1 MTKKEYLDE
10 LSRQLRPLNENERE
24 DIILEFA
31 SHIDD
36 AMERKPELDEASLMA
51 SLPHPSVLAKQFLDE
66 AGYSPESGRG
76 SASGRH
82 EQSERRDD
90 RSDRFRS
97 YFRYATSEHAEI
109 EETYD
114 NIQKV
119 EIRGISSDIRAVPG
133 QHCKIRVEGYWEE
146 DSMPEIDASG
156 STLRLDLGKETENLT
171 IELPPYLVEFLARSI
186 SGDMELSL
194 PSGVS
199 ARVETTSGDLAI
211 RAENS
216 HIQTLSVSGDQH
228 LTGTSLDLKLKTTS
242 GDVHL
247 NDFGG
252 SAAVTTASGDVRIAC
267 GEKPESIEATT
278 MSGDVSIRLPVNTNP
293 FVRASSVS
301 GDVEVRNAR
310 TISRPGKSYVENP
323 GSDGEITAHTMSGDI
338 IIN

>member
-10 LSRQLRPLNENERE
+10 LSRQLRPLGENERE
-24 DIILEFA
+24 DILLEFA

-36 AMERKPELDEASLMA
+36 AMERKPELDEVSLMA

-66 AGYSPESGRG
+66 AGYPSENTGEKAG
-76 SASGRH
+76 SRH

-114 NIQKV
+114 SIQRV
-119 EIRGISSDIRAVPG
+119 DIRGISADIKAVAGPV
-133 QHCKIRVEGYWEE
+133 CKIKIEGYWDE
-146 DSMPEIDASG
+146 DSMPEIIASG
-156 STLRLDLGKETENLT
+156 NTLRVELGKETENMT
-171 IELPPYLVEFLARSI
+171 IELPPDLVEFLARTI

-216 HIQTLSVSGDQH
+216 QIG
-228 LTGTSLDLKLKTTS
+228 
-242 GDVHL
+242 
-247 NDFGG
+247 
-252 SAAVTTASGDVRIAC
+252 
-267 GEKPESIEATT
+267 
-278 MSGDVSIRLPVNTNP
+278 
-293 FVRASSVS
+293 RAHV
-301 GDVEVRNAR
+301 
-310 TISRPGKSYVENP
+310 
-323 GSDGEITAHTMSGDI
+323 
-338 IIN
+338 